1 MLASGAVISLRHLA
15 FREASWHVRYQIAIH
30 YIYYVIT
37 ININPCAITGPE
49 TRRSLPVIRSSWIP
63 RCFYSAGAGS
73 NAYSSRPFTPF
84 SDIALCTARGRN
96 RPKTDFFHSYV
107 KSAMIT
113 RSNGGEKGEGYAT
126 SRSEIRTSRQ
136 HGSERS
142 GRCCT

>member
-84 SDIALCTARGRN
+84 SDIGQ
-96 RPKTDFFHSYV
+96 KQ
-107 KSAMIT
+107 
-113 RSNGGEKGEGYAT
+113 T
-126 SRSEIRTSRQ
+126 SSIRT
-136 HGSERS
+136 
-142 GRCCT
+142 